1 MAKYWTPPAKYRTPK
16 TSPIQDAPVRQ
27 ACMHSQA
34 QASTPSSSKTQ
45 GRVDDHARVEAVQ
58 CVLPRGIPRSLST
71 FQRRLMRLI
80 AHDALLVPCRCV
92 ARTPTAPAGHPCR
105 HSCASSLPSRRHHA
119 LWAQSPG
126 GEHRSVANFIAHF
139 PASHDGGGRRSTT
152 SYNDRKDR
160 VASA

>member
-1 MAKYWTPPAKYRTPK
+1 MAKYWTTPAKYRTPK

-27 ACMHSQA
+27 ACLHSQA

-45 GRVDDHARVEAVQ
+45 GRVDDHARVEAVH
-58 CVLPRGIPRSLST
+58 CVLPRGIPRSLSK

-126 GEHRSVANFIAHF
+126 GSIVLSLTSSPTSRRHTMAVGVEAPPLTMI
-139 PASHDGGGRRSTT
+139 GRI
-152 SYNDRKDR
+152 
-160 VASA
+160 V